1 MRDLEPPGVLSES
14 GNYDFSFNRVE
25 KQFETYSGVVMKVR
39 YFILVTINRSYNR
52 VTREEEF
59 IVYNPSETDPEFTAN
74 IKNEVGID
82 GVLHIEFEFDKSHYH
97 LKDCVLGKIFFN

>member
-1 MRDLEPPGVLSES
+1 MR
-14 GNYDFSFNRVE
+14 
-25 KQFETYSGVVMKVR
+25 VR

-59 IVYNPSETDPEFTAN
+59 IVFNPTDTEPESLSN
-74 IKNEVGID
+74 VKNEVGID

-97 LKDCVLGKIFFN
+97 LKDCVLGKIYFN